1 MDWKKAAED
10 DLKLYNLRMLS
21 LDNISERIATLKA
34 SKEGVKACV
43 TDKVPVKGGQSKYEE
58 MLINCIVE
66 IERLSLNYE
75 VTERLIKLTER
86 GLSVLDDEEREV
98 LESFYISGSERCL
111 DVLRERLGYEKS
123 QIYRIKDRALQK
135 YTVACF
141 GVTQL

>member
-66 IERLSLNYE
+66 IERLSLDYE

>member
-43 TDKVPVKGGQSKYEE
+43 IDKAPVKGGQSKYEE